1 MRLEGDLLVLYLYE
15 LKNSHSLRYFIDLAY
30 LGKAYHGWQ
39 IQPNAISVQEEVE
52 RVLSTLL
59 REEIKVMGAGRT
71 DTGVHAR
78 QLVAHFDSDE
88 VKDPNELC
96 FRANAFLPADIA
108 FKAIYAVRE
117 DAHARFDATS
127 RTYQYHLSFHK
138 DPFTQ
143 DLAYR
148 APSKPDLHLMNQ
160 AAAIMMEYQDFE
172 AFSRTGSDVKTF
184 LCNISHAQWSVSD
197 QGLIF
202 TITADRFLRNMV
214 RAVVGTLLEVGL
226 GKCSLEAFRAII
238 ESKDRSRAGA
248 SAPAHGLYLTAV
260 NYPDNIRSNGK

>member
-1 MRLEGDLLVLYLYE
+1 M
-15 LKNSHSLRYFIDLAY
+15 RYFIDLAY
-30 LGKAYHGWQ
+30 FGKAYHGWQ

-59 REEIKVMGAGRT
+59 RTETKVMGAGRT
-71 DTGVHAR
+71 DTGVHAK
-78 QLVAHFDSDE
+78 QLIAHFDSDQVE
-88 VKDPNELC
+88 DPDELC

-108 FKAIYAVRE
+108 FNAIYAVKD
-117 DAHARFDATS
+117 DAHARFDAIS
-127 RTYQYHLSFHK
+127 RTYEYHLSLVK

-148 APSKPDLHLMNQ
+148 APSKPDIELMNR
-160 AAAIMMEYQDFE
+160 AAEIMMEYEDFE

-184 LCNISHAQWSVSD
+184 ICKLKEAHWAVTE

-202 TITADRFLRNMV
+202 TISADRFLRNMV

-226 GKCSLEAFRAII
+226 GKCNLDQFRAII
-238 ESKDRSRAGA
+238 ESKDRSNAGA
-248 SAPAHGLYLTAV
+248 SAPAHGLYLVAV
-260 NYPDNIRSNGK
+260 TYPDDIKLNGK